1 MKKKVLTFAAALPL
15 GLAAA
20 SAPAAIVINE
30 FDSDTFN
37 SPATDYGEFI
47 ELYSTTGGPTS
58 LDGLTLVLFNG
69 NGDVSYGAVS
79 LDGLMTDA
87 NGFYVFGTP
96 SVPGANNTTFITN
109 PNTQTPG
116 NFLQNGQDAIAI
128 YNAPVSSF
136 PNGTPATMTNL
147 VDAVVY
153 GTGDADDTGL
163 LSALGE
169 TIQFDEGS
177 PTPPD
182 DESNR
187 TLARM
192 PDGMGDFSLQP
203 ATPGAANLVPEPA
216 SLGLLALGGLLLAR
230 RRRA

>member
-1 MKKKVLTFAAALPL
+1 MKQKLLTFAAAVPL

-30 FDSDTFN
+30 FDSDTYN
-37 SPATDYGEFI
+37 LPATDYGEFI
-47 ELYSTTGGPTS
+47 EIYSTTGGPTS

-69 NGDVSYGAVS
+69 NGDTSYGAVS
-79 LDGLMTDA
+79 LDGLMTDS

-96 SVPGANNTTFITN
+96 SVPAAHNTTFIFN
-109 PNTQTPG
+109 NGAGSPG

-136 PNGTPATMTNL
+136 PNGTPTTTMNL
-147 VDAVVY
+147 IDAVVY
-153 GTGDADDTGL
+153 GTGDPDDTGL
-163 LSALGE
+163 LAALGQ

-182 DESNR
+182 DASNLA
-187 TLARM
+187 LARM
-192 PDGMGDFSLQP
+192 PDGLGAFSLQVP
-203 ATPGAANLVPEPA
+203 TPGAVNQVPEPA
-216 SLGLLALGGLLLAR
+216 SLGLLGLGGLLLAR

>member
-1 MKKKVLTFAAALPL
+1 MKKKLLTYAAALPL

-30 FDSDTFN
+30 FDSDTYN
-37 SPATDYGEFI
+37 TPATDYGEFI

-58 LDGLTLVLFNG
+58 LNGLTLVLFNG
-69 NGDVSYGAVS
+69 NGDTAYGAVS

-96 SVPGANNTTFITN
+96 SVPGANNTTFLVN
-109 PNTQTPG
+109 AGTPG

-136 PNGTPATMTNL
+136 ANGTPATTANL

-153 GTGDADDTGL
+153 GTGDSDDTGL
-163 LSALGE
+163 LAALGE

-182 DESNR
+182 DASNR

-192 PDGMGDFSLQP
+192 PDGLGEFSLQP
-203 ATPGAANLVPEPA
+203 ATPGAVNLVPEPA
-216 SLGLLALGGLLLAR
+216 SLGLLGLGGLLLAR